1 MRTLKRRQ
9 VLLAGVESHVCVYQ
23 TAIDL
28 TAAGHEVTIIAD
40 ATSSRTQENRDIALR
55 RMTSE
60 GVKLSSTEM
69 ALFELLVNAGTE
81 EFRAVVKLV
90 K

>member
-1 MRTLKRRQ
+1 
-9 VLLAGVESHVCVYQ
+9 
-23 TAIDL
+23 
-28 TAAGHEVTIIAD
+28 
-40 ATSSRTQENRDIALR
+40 
-55 RMTSE
+55 MTSE

-81 EFRAVVKLV
+81 EFRAVAKLV